1 MKKKIFWGLI
11 SFFLCACGSD
21 SSSNANSPE
30 TESQVSEISSS
41 EAAPSSEVGSL
52 SLSSSENASPSSSAT
67 ETPSGNATSSV
78 TDSSVPSSSGT
89 VSDAQPSSSATAS
102 EPASSSSAQSGSGS
116 AGGINIPQVKGC
128 RPAAPTESET
138 FGVVDAF
145 IQKRVEALVQQGI
158 SNDSAKD
165 IAIEELQRE
174 LGLDTLFQENTH
186 IAEYQLE
193 YTLFFLYGNKN
204 ENKLKQDLIDDFAD
218 GTLEAD
224 NYCINDVPYAALN
237 SYPAMFMPL
246 GCAINMYDI
255 DSPLAIMRNIWRK
268 CAGMPYCNASVG
280 DTMITLDKDH
290 FVCENGSW
298 VTLEMLGKE
307 KNGVICTS
315 NGDRVVVRESDNN
328 DKTYICIDSLWRS
341 ISTSAALPA
350 EYFLNPDFEYGTFE
364 DPRDGHVYKTTVYE
378 GQTWLAQ
385 DIDYYDKNDTL
396 FVNQSKCAKIVN
408 YEKHDPSENAYCD
421 GASRFY
427 TVNVIKK
434 VCPTGWRLPTKEDW
448 NKITGMS
455 YSEADKYFPK
465 LYVIGTHIRGNNR
478 VVTDEF
484 GLSLKM
490 NGCVDP
496 YGRDMTLSDYNL
508 FWVEEGEYAMNSDLF
523 ANYQKVD
530 PRENGEYIPV
540 RCIKE

>member
-1 MKKKIFWGLI
+1 MKKKIFWGLV
-11 SFFLCACGSD
+11 SFFLCACGG
-21 SSSNANSPE
+21 
-30 TESQVSEISSS
+30 EISSS
-41 EAAPSSEVGSL
+41 EVSYSSESNATPDKESPSSGENTL
-52 SLSSSENASPSSSAT
+52 SSSSAT
-67 ETPSGNATSSV
+67 ETPSGDSTS
-78 TDSSVPSSSGT
+78 TDSSSSGT
-89 VSDAQPSSSATAS
+89 VSDAQTSSNDTASNVSSSSA
-102 EPASSSSAQSGSGS
+102 AQSGSGP
-116 AGGINIPQVKGC
+116 AGGISFPQVRGC

-145 IQKRVEALVQQGI
+145 IQKRVETLVQQGL

-165 IAIEELQRE
+165 KAIEELQRE
-174 LGLDTLFQENTH
+174 LGLDTLFQENPY

-204 ENKLKQDLIDDFAD
+204 ENTLKQDLIDDFAD

-224 NYCINDVPYAALN
+224 NYCINHVPYATLDVF
-237 SYPAMFMPL
+237 PEMFMPL
-246 GCAINMYDI
+246 GCAISMSEINN
-255 DSPLAIMRNIWRK
+255 PLAIMRNIWRK

-290 FVCENGSW
+290 FVCEEGSW

-307 KNGVICTS
+307 KNGVICTK

-328 DKTYICIDSLWRS
+328 DNTYICHDSLWRP
-341 ISTSAALPA
+341 ISSTAYLPA

-378 GQTWLAQ
+378 GKTWFAQ
-385 DIDYYDKNDTL
+385 DIDYYDKDDSL
-396 FVNQSKCAKIVN
+396 FVNQSKCAKVA
-408 YEKHDPSENAYCD
+408 EHKKHDPSENAYCD

-434 VCPTGWRLPTKEDW
+434 VCPTGWRLPSKEDW
-448 NKITGMS
+448 NNITGMS
-455 YSEADKYFPK
+455 YSEADKYYPK
-465 LYVIGTHIRGNNR
+465 LYAIGTHIAGNTR

-484 GLSLKM
+484 GLSLKK

-496 YGRDMTLSDYNL
+496 YGMDMTRSNYNL
-508 FWVEEGEYAMNSDLF
+508 FWVEEGEYVMNSDFF
-523 ANYQKVD
+523 AYYQKVD
-530 PRENGEYIPV
+530 PRENGEYVPV